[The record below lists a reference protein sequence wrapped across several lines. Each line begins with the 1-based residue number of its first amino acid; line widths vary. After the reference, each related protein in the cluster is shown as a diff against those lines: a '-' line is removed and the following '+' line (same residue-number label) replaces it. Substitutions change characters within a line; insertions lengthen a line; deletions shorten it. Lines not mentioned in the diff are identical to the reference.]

1 MIKKSSWDKY
11 VSPHTITLIKQ
22 MTQFEDMQNTFYKT
36 YITMLSQK
44 MIIIFNKHV
53 LTLHGIW
60 LHTL

>member
-1 MIKKSSWDKY
+1 MIEKSLWDKY

-22 MTQFEDMQNTFYKT
+22 MAQVEDVQKTCYKT